1 MKGYAGSILRVN
13 LSDRKISKE
22 EISEEMKRK
31 FVGGRGFAA
40 KIIWDEVKGVDP
52 LSEGNK
58 IIFSTGPLT
67 GLPLPSSGKMVI
79 ASKSPLTRGYGDSN
93 IGSMAAVHLRRAGY
107 DVLIVE
113 GRSGTPCYI
122 AIQDDEV
129 KILDARDL
137 WGKMTF
143 EAQDLLEAKH
153 GKNIG
158 LLLIGPAGENM
169 VRFAN
174 VISQKGRAAGRTGM
188 GAVMGSKNLKAI
200 VLKGTRGIP
209 VFDEEKL
216 KALGKEGYAD
226 IKGKENYD
234 FWIRQGTMQ
243 VIEWANTNNVLPT
256 HNFREGSFKF
266 AEQIGGYTAEKIK
279 VDRKGCP
286 NCNMQ
291 CGIVVKDAENGNAEL
306 DYENVAMLGSNIGMD
321 DLSKVA
327 VLNRLADE
335 YGLDTITLG
344 SCLAFLMEASQRGL
358 LDTRIEW
365 GDLNGCK
372 KVIED
377 LIKSR
382 GLGEVIFEGVRKA
395 SERIGGESKNWA
407 MHIKGLEISA
417 YDCHASPGMAFA
429 YGTSP
434 IGAHHKDAWVIAW
447 EVSTANRF
455 SYTKEKVEKV
465 IEHQRWRGGMFECLT
480 TCRLPWIELDFGLHW
495 YPKYLEAVRGEEIS
509 QQEIFELGDRIYA
522 LIRAYWVRE
531 NGGWSR
537 EMDCPPSRWF
547 DEPWNQGDLKG
558 SKLDRARYDEML
570 SWYYELRGWDEN
582 GIPQK
587 KTLERLGLGD
597 IALGLRENG

>member
-31 FVGGRGFAA
+31 FLGGRGFAA

-67 GLPLPSSGKMVI
+67 GLPLPGSGKMVI
-79 ASKSPLTRGYGDSN
+79 ASKSPLTGGYGDSN

-113 GRSGTPCYI
+113 GRSETPCYI
-122 AIQDDEV
+122 AIHNDEL

-158 LLLIGPAGENM
+158 VLLIGPAGENM

-291 CGIVVKDAENGNAEL
+291 CGIVVKDAENGNVEL

-495 YPKYLEAVRGEEIS
+495 YPKYLKAVRGEEIS

-587 KTLERLGLGD
+587 RTLERLGLGD
-597 IALGLRENG
+597 LALGLRENG

>member
-31 FVGGRGFAA
+31 FLGGRGFAA

-67 GLPLPSSGKMVI
+67 GLPLPGSGKMVI
-79 ASKSPLTRGYGDSN
+79 ASKSPLTGGYGDSN

-113 GRSGTPCYI
+113 GRSETPCYI
-122 AIQDDEV
+122 AIHNDEL

-158 LLLIGPAGENM
+158 VLLIGPAGENM

-495 YPKYLEAVRGEEIS
+495 YPKYLKAVRGEEIS

-597 IALGLRENG
+597 LALGLRENG

>member
-1 MKGYAGSILRVN
+1 MKGYAGNILRVN
-13 LSDRKISKE
+13 LSDRKIWKE
-22 EISEEMKRK
+22 GISEEMKRT

-58 IIFSTGPLT
+58 IVFSTGPLS

-79 ASKSPLTRGYGDSN
+79 ASKSPLTGGYGDSN

-113 GRSGTPCYI
+113 GRSENPCYI

-129 KILDARDL
+129 KILEAQDL

-158 LLLIGPAGENM
+158 VLLIGPGGENM

-200 VLKGTRGIP
+200 VLKGTSGIP

-216 KALGKEGYAD
+216 KALAKEGYAD

-243 VIEWANTNNVLPT
+243 VIEWANTNSVLPT
-256 HNFREGSFKF
+256 YNFREGSFRF
-266 AEQIGGYTAEKIK
+266 AEQISGYTAEKIK
-279 VDRKGCP
+279 VGRKGCP
-286 NCNMQ
+286 HCNMQ
-291 CGIVVKDAENGNAEL
+291 CGLVVKDAENGNAEL

-321 DLSKVA
+321 DLSKVG

-335 YGLDTITLG
+335 HGLDTITLG

-358 LDTRIEW
+358 LDTRVEW

-377 LIKSR
+377 LINKR

-395 SERIGGESKNWA
+395 SERIGGDSKNWA
-407 MHIKGLEISA
+407 MHVKGLEISA
-417 YDCHASPGMAFA
+417 YECHASPGMALA

-447 EVSTANRF
+447 EVSTANRL

-531 NGGWSR
+531 KGTWRR

-547 DEPWNQGDLKG
+547 DEPWTQGDLKG
-558 SKLDRARYDEML
+558 SKLDRAQYDEML

-597 IALGLRENG
+597 LALGPRKNG

>member
-1 MKGYAGSILRVN
+1 
-13 LSDRKISKE
+13 
-22 EISEEMKRK
+22 
-31 FVGGRGFAA
+31 
-40 KIIWDEVKGVDP
+40 
-52 LSEGNK
+52 
-58 IIFSTGPLT
+58 
-67 GLPLPSSGKMVI
+67 
-79 ASKSPLTRGYGDSN
+79 
-93 IGSMAAVHLRRAGY
+93 
-107 DVLIVE
+107 
-113 GRSGTPCYI
+113 
-122 AIQDDEV
+122 
-129 KILDARDL
+129 
-137 WGKMTF
+137 
-143 EAQDLLEAKH
+143 
-153 GKNIG
+153 
-158 LLLIGPAGENM
+158 
-169 VRFAN
+169 
-174 VISQKGRAAGRTGM
+174 
-188 GAVMGSKNLKAI
+188 
-200 VLKGTRGIP
+200 
-209 VFDEEKL
+209 
-216 KALGKEGYAD
+216 
-226 IKGKENYD
+226 
-234 FWIRQGTMQ
+234 MQ

-495 YPKYLEAVRGEEIS
+495 YPKYLKAVRGEEIS

-597 IALGLRENG
+597 LALGLRENG